1 MGRRRGRTL
10 VFLMG
15 EERLYRVYVKSYVAR
30 FGRNGDRLRDGKEI
44 FNLKFSTFKYL
55 DATS

>member
-1 MGRRRGRTL
+1 
-10 VFLMG
+10 MG